1 MPDVSC
7 PLSGYGNI
15 APITF
20 KGRLFCIIYGLI
32 GIPFAMLVLA
42 NVGKFLSEGLRHIVA
57 TSRRSWNRF
66 TQKMRCQLCC
76 FKRRKTDDTNNSY
89 DDRSSISTTDTDDEK
104 EIDQPLPFVCLI
116 GLVSGYICLGAVL
129 LPSWESFSFFDA
141 FYFNFVTITTTG
153 FGDLVPQRY
162 SYLAVTLTY
171 VAVGIAMTTMCIE
184 AAAAY
189 MRKLHY
195 VGRRI
200 QGAKF
205 TRIRFGD
212 KMITV
217 DELITS
223 LGVKFGV
230 PTVEVVRLKT
240 KLDAFVAT
248 AIETRKLDEDTK
260 VAALASFDQPST
272 DVPIPNGGVSAHI
285 PGHFDE
291 DDWATVS
298 LFLPE
303 LTAPLRRLLGAFNV
317 SDEDIRYIDDDRLE
331 TEV

>member
-1 MPDVSC
+1 
-7 PLSGYGNI
+7 
-15 APITF
+15 
-20 KGRLFCIIYGLI
+20 
-32 GIPFAMLVLA
+32 MLVLA
-42 NVGKFLSEGLRHIVA
+42 NVGKFLSEGLRHVLA
-57 TSRRSWNRF
+57 FYRRVWNRF
-66 TQKMRCQLCC
+66 
-76 FKRRKTDDTNNSY
+76 KRK
-89 DDRSSISTTDTDDEK
+89 ISTYLSCCHRSKNEGDVSNDISSVSTSESEDGK
-104 EIDQPLPFVCLI
+104 EIDEPLPFACLI
-116 GLVSGYICLGAVL
+116 TLVFGYICLGAVL

-153 FGDLVPQRY
+153 FGDLVPQRFNF
-162 SYLAVTLTY
+162 LAVTLIY

-223 LGVKFGV
+223 LGVKFNV
-230 PTVEVVRLKT
+230 PTIEVTRLRT

-248 AIETRKLDEDTK
+248 AIETKDLDEEK
-260 VAALASFDQPST
+260 KAAVLSSFDEQSNHR
-272 DVPIPNGGVSAHI
+272 VPNGGVSTHSLDKI
-285 PGHFDE
+285 EE
-291 DDWATVS
+291 DDTWTDVS

-331 TEV
+331 TCV